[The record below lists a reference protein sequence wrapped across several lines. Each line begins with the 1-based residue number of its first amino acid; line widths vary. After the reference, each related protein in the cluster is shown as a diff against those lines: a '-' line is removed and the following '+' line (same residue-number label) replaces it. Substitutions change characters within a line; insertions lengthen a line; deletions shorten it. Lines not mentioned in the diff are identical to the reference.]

1 MVYCH
6 QALKEETQ
14 KTQRLSGG
22 LKQTDLPFGF
32 FLNCELL
39 ACNCYCCTA
48 FC

>member
-22 LKQTDLPFGF
+22 LTYLSDFS
-32 FLNCELL
+32 
-39 ACNCYCCTA
+39 
-48 FC
+48 